1 MFKIYLLVIM
11 MIIGL
16 YTKAQTVA
24 YTMPEE
30 TEEHEGTWIQWP
42 HNYLYGPWYRD
53 DVKSTFIE
61 MTDALQSGENV
72 HIIANDSTELAYIID
87 VLATA
92 NVPFTNI
99 DFFVHQTD
107 DVWSR
112 DNGPMFVYNESNELT
127 ILDWGFNGWGSDAPY
142 AKCDVIPQSVGTDL
156 SLPVIN
162 LNSVVLE
169 GGAIEHDGHG
179 TMMATRS

>member
-53 DVKSTFIE
+53 DV
-61 MTDALQSGENV
+61 
-72 HIIANDSTELAYIID
+72 
-87 VLATA
+87 
-92 NVPFTNI
+92 
-99 DFFVHQTD
+99 
-107 DVWSR
+107 
-112 DNGPMFVYNESNELT
+112 
-127 ILDWGFNGWGSDAPY
+127 
-142 AKCDVIPQSVGTDL
+142 
-156 SLPVIN
+156 
-162 LNSVVLE
+162 
-169 GGAIEHDGHG
+169 
-179 TMMATRS
+179 